1 MEFKDYKEKQ
11 QYYKKLNKQKRI
23 ISKAGKDYVYPEE
36 AKQNLEILIPQNLVN
51 DIITEAQKN
60 VDYIFKKIPQM
71 SKGKII

>member
-36 AKQNLEILIPQNLVN
+36 AKTNLEMFMNKN
-51 DIITEAQKN
+51 YDSRTEAQKN

-71 SKGKII
+71 SKGKQI